1 MDTATATTTTTTPT
15 TWPPARTVDTHLG
28 TIEYHDV
35 GDGPVLLF
43 VHLVLADATHWDR
56 MVPLLADRYRLLV
69 PTLPLGA
76 HRVPADA
83 GADLSIDGLARA
95 LDELLVH
102 LGVDDVTIVG
112 NDTGGAISQVV
123 AAGHHER
130 IGRVVLTN
138 CDMYDAFPPRI
149 FSYFKVLPRVPGLT
163 WLVGQVLR
171 VRALWRLPFVFG
183 RITND
188 VDATKVRRWANA
200 LLAKREIRR
209 DVNAVI
215 AAIGPHVTNDAAARL
230 RDTTL
235 PILVAWGADDRAF
248 PPALAER
255 FCDEVATAE
264 LVLIPDCKTLVCWDQ
279 PERLAEL
286 IAGFVPRPVASA

>member
-1 MDTATATTTTTTPT
+1 METVATTTTTTT
-15 TWPPARTVDTHLG
+15 TWPEARSVRTHLG
-28 TIEYHDV
+28 DLEYHDV

-56 MVPLLADRYRLLV
+56 MVPLLADRYRLV
-69 PTLPLGA
+69 IPTLPLGA
-76 HRVPADA
+76 HRIPAEA
-83 GADLSIDGLARA
+83 GADLSVDGLSRA
-95 LDELLVH
+95 LDELLAQ
-102 LGVDDVTIVG
+102 LGVDDVTIIG
-112 NDTGGAISQVV
+112 NDSGGAIAQVV
-123 AAGHHER
+123 AADHCDR

-149 FSYFKVLPRVPGLT
+149 FSYFKLLPRVPGLT
-163 WLVGQVLR
+163 WLVGHVLK
-171 VRALWRLPFVFG
+171 VRAFWRLPFVFG
-183 RITND
+183 RITNA

-215 AAIGPHVTNDAAARL
+215 ASVGPHVTNGAAARL
-230 RDTTL
+230 RDTDL

-255 FCDEVATAE
+255 FCEEVTTAE

-286 IAGFVPRPVASA
+286 IADFVPR

>member
-1 MDTATATTTTTTPT
+1 MDPATDTTSTSTGTGTTVA
-15 TWPPARTVDTHLG
+15 WPEARTVRTHLG
-28 TIEYHDV
+28 TLEYHDV
-35 GDGPVLLF
+35 GQGPVLLL

-56 MVPLLADRYRLLV
+56 LVPLLADRYRLIM

-76 HRVPADA
+76 HRIPADA

-95 LDELLVH
+95 LDELLAH

-112 NDTGGAISQVV
+112 NDSGGAISQVV
-123 AAGHHER
+123 AAYHRER

-149 FSYFKVLPRVPGLT
+149 FGYFKLLPRVPGAT
-163 WLVGQVLR
+163 WLVGHVLR
-171 VRALWRLPFVFG
+171 VRACWRLPFVFG
-183 RITND
+183 RITNE
-188 VDATKVRRWANA
+188 VDAVKVRRWADA
-200 LLAKREIRR
+200 LLAQRDVRR

-215 AAIGPHVTNDAAARL
+215 RHVGPDVTNDAASRL
-230 RDTTL
+230 RSTDL

-248 PPALAER
+248 VPALAER
-255 FCDEVATAE
+255 FCEEVATAE
-264 LVLIPDCKTLVCWDQ
+264 LVMIPDCKTLVCWDQ

-286 IAGFVPRPVASA
+286 IAEFVPR